1 MASFQANIGWEMP
14 KKRENKNYHSDQ
26 FQPNPLQRI
35 RKKQQKNSKD
45 KKTSFQLLLNPKQ
58 VGKGREREKIKIIV
72 LISSYPTRYREF
84 QKYSKKIQKNKKTPL
99 WLLFKPKQ
107 VGNSLEREKI
117 KKKSF

>member
-58 VGKGREREKIKIIV
+58 VGKCREREKIKIIV
-72 LISSYPTRYREF
+72 PISFYPTRYREF
-84 QKYSKKIQKNKKTPL
+84 QKNSK
-99 WLLFKPKQ
+99 
-107 VGNSLEREKI
+107 KI
-117 KKKSF
+117 KKKIKIHRYGFFSSQNRFGKAEKDRK